1 MLKLKNIIS
10 DKYLFAIILTI
21 GILLRFVILFRNN
34 LMYGDEIALFENIK
48 TLSFSHLFRGLDNI
62 QACPPAFL
70 FLSKL
75 MLISPTHS
83 YKQDLL
89 LRIFPFIFGTA
100 SVFCFWRLCKL
111 VIKDSVVRMLAFL
124 VFTLNTQT
132 IAYCTIFKQYSMEL
146 LVAIILYII
155 AYRII
160 FENTSKWWYFLLI
173 ALSAWFSY
181 SCYFILA
188 PLLIFLLLKNRTV
201 FLKTVIPLII
211 SFATF
216 YSISLRYIIS
226 SSYLQ
231 MQDCWNGLDFGYL
244 SFSHPLR
251 LFIRTGEFFFW
262 GGTTPYK
269 ILTILCGIFIV
280 FLFITYLFSKHDKKL
295 KLYLTT
301 PILLVILA
309 SCLHKYPIVA
319 RLVLFTYPLLAIIL
333 VSYNY
338 KFKKIILTS
347 ICFLAITSAIYY
359 TPYSFDKPR
368 NSIEIQ
374 KGYMNITQDY

>member
-1 MLKLKNIIS
+1 
-10 DKYLFAIILTI
+10 
-21 GILLRFVILFRNN
+21 
-34 LMYGDEIALFENIK
+34 
-48 TLSFSHLFRGLDNI
+48 
-62 QACPPAFL
+62 
-70 FLSKL
+70 
-75 MLISPTHS
+75 
-83 YKQDLL
+83 
-89 LRIFPFIFGTA
+89 
-100 SVFCFWRLCKL
+100 
-111 VIKDSVVRMLAFL
+111 
-124 VFTLNTQT
+124 
-132 IAYCTIFKQYSMEL
+132 MEL

-173 ALSAWFSY
+173 ALSVWFSY

-338 KFKKIILTS
+338 KFKKIILTT

-374 KGYMNITQDY
+374 KGYMNIIQDY